1 MRYSDL
7 EYYVDFIHVFIIPD
21 NFEHIQEFYCRIRL
35 RNDAPNEDTLHLF
48 YDCPSTESIRDEFFR
63 WAYCEEGNYTIS
75 TFHSCIL
82 VPKPNPTCRLC
93 LVVDRRWLRAGQR
106 SSKKDYRVDGISVS
120 SICSLQYTT

>member
-75 TFHSCIL
+75 RADLFL
-82 VPKPNPTCRLC
+82 V
-93 LVVDRRWLRAGQR
+93 Q
-106 SSKKDYRVDGISVS
+106 VS
-120 SICSLQYTT
+120 DNNNNVNSTTIVKTVLAKLFLKYI